1 MTTVSSKIDS
11 LLASL
16 KAPLSS
22 QEVTDG
28 WITESKHA
36 MAEYFSDLQRRLAGG
51 EVPASVIHVLRAL
64 DHWGVRSGSLL
75 DLAVEISNDLR
86 ASVKA

>member
-1 MTTVSSKIDS
+1 MTAVSSKIDTLLES
-11 LLASL
+11 LN
-16 KAPLSS
+16 APLSS
-22 QEVTDG
+22 QEMADG

-36 MAEYFSDLQRRLAGG
+36 MAEYFTDLQRRLAVG

-64 DHWGVRSGSLL
+64 DHWGVRSGALL

-86 ASVKA
+86 TSAKS